1 MPFNL
6 SDSTSGTQRFAVDN
20 SQNTELGSATP
31 SAELSVNG
39 HPILHGTV
47 LAATVAAPVS
57 MARTTGGLSLA
68 AGATATINVPAT
80 TSAFSTINGPG
91 SIVAF
96 NSAKTQMTV
105 ACTLNTGTGTLSY
118 GNF

>member
-1 MPFNL
+1 MPFKL

-20 SQNTELGSATP
+20 SQHTELGSATP
-31 SAELSVNG
+31 SSELSVNG
-39 HPILHGTV
+39 HSILNGAV

-80 TSAFSTINGPG
+80 TSAFSSINGPG
-91 SIVAF
+91 NVVSY

-105 ACTLNTGTGTLSY
+105 ACTLSTGTGTLTY